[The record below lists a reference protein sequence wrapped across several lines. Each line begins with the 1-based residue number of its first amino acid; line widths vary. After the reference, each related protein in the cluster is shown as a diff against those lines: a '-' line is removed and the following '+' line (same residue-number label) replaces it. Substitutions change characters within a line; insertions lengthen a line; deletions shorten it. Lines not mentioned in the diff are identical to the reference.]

1 MKFGRQWI
9 PNYTDLD
16 DEELLKQI
24 EIIKKNLKIPKD
36 G

>member
-24 EIIKKNLKIPKD
+24 EIIKKA
-36 G
+36 